1 MKKEK
6 KIVSIG
12 VLILD
17 MFPAQL
23 GVNLVDVKEFLPMP
37 GGACANVAVSVSKL
51 GIKSSFIGKVGK
63 DYFGEFLNKTLL
75 NYHVNTNGLIFD
87 NERRTTMNF
96 HAKPSKDYIQYLF
109 YRNPG
114 ADTNLKLEEVDM
126 KEIETAQAIHF
137 DSLCLT
143 DDPSRSTII
152 EILKV
157 AKRSRTLVSFDFN
170 FREVLWASLGDA
182 IDTVNS
188 ILTYVDIF
196 KMNDTEY
203 SLLCSDAPLENGLHQ
218 ILKLGPKLCIVTMG
232 KEGSFIGNENTSVTI
247 KPYEVEVVDTIGCG
261 DSFISA
267 FLAYA
272 LKEDIDILNLKE
284 RDMRLCGLFADTAA
298 SLTATKQGA
307 MPALPSYEETRE
319 IFSKRI

>member
-137 DSLCLT
+137 D
-143 DDPSRSTII
+143 
-152 EILKV
+152 
-157 AKRSRTLVSFDFN
+157 
-170 FREVLWASLGDA
+170 
-182 IDTVNS
+182 
-188 ILTYVDIF
+188 
-196 KMNDTEY
+196 
-203 SLLCSDAPLENGLHQ
+203 
-218 ILKLGPKLCIVTMG
+218 
-232 KEGSFIGNENTSVTI
+232 
-247 KPYEVEVVDTIGCG
+247 
-261 DSFISA
+261 
-267 FLAYA
+267 
-272 LKEDIDILNLKE
+272 
-284 RDMRLCGLFADTAA
+284 
-298 SLTATKQGA
+298 
-307 MPALPSYEETRE
+307 
-319 IFSKRI
+319 